1 VRVEIKKLHAALHAT
16 VIYVTHDQVEAMTLA
31 DQLVVLNAGK
41 VEQKG
46 PPLEVYA
53 KPASRFVAGF
63 LGSPSMNFVD
73 ARVSDDGTTVVA
85 EGLRVPIDRHRF
97 AELERGRKVVVGIRP
112 HDVTVHRSNGSTQ
125 SERDEASPAEITVSV
140 DVVEAMGFEAYA
152 HGRVAGGAF
161 VARLEARS
169 EQLPRRGE
177 TLVLSVQAA
186 HVHLFDPD
194 TGRSLAKIDP

>member
-1 VRVEIKKLHAALHAT
+1 
-16 VIYVTHDQVEAMTLA
+16 
-31 DQLVVLNAGK
+31 
-41 VEQKG
+41 
-46 PPLEVYA
+46 
-53 KPASRFVAGF
+53 
-63 LGSPSMNFVD
+63 MNFVD

-85 EGLRVPIDRHRF
+85 EGLRVPIDRQRF
-97 AELERGRKVVVGIRP
+97 AGLERGRKVVVGIRP

-125 SERDEASPAEITVSV
+125 SDRDGVQPAEIAVSV